1 MSNPHP
7 TLVVLIVEDELLVR
21 SIMAEALQEEGFRV
35 IEASNVA
42 EALVALEAQPDISIV
57 LTDVEMPPGARG
69 YDLATVAHQ
78 RWPHI
83 RFVVTS
89 GRMWPN
95 AHDMPATAVFLPKPW
110 TSESLVDHVWEAVE
124 RAKVARRG

>member
-1 MSNPHP
+1 MS
-7 TLVVLIVEDELLVR
+7 VVLIVEDEPLVR
-21 SIMAEALQEEGFRV
+21 SIVADALKEEGFRV
-35 IEASNVA
+35 IEAANVA
-42 EALVALEAQPDISIV
+42 EALVALEAQPDISVV

-83 RFVVTS
+83 RFVITS
-89 GRMWPN
+89 GRVWPN
-95 AHDMPATAVFLPKPW
+95 ADDMPATAVFLPKPW

>member
-1 MSNPHP
+1 MS
-7 TLVVLIVEDELLVR
+7 VVLIVQVEPLVR
-21 SIMAEALQEEGFRV
+21 SIVADALKEQGFRV
-35 IEASNVA
+35 IEAANVA
-42 EALVALEAQPDISIV
+42 EALVALEAQPDISVV

-89 GRMWPN
+89 GRVWPN
-95 AHDMPATAVFLPKPW
+95 ADDMPATAVFLPKPW

-124 RAKVARRG
+124 RTKVARRE